1 MLRSAWDGHVR
12 QGSLRQPLAP
22 AVSLRRSFSRF
33 RESIPGECFR
43 DNRNGATGSRVV
55 ARRGAQRV
63 TPGHAKCTPGVEG
76 SRSAT
81 GKIGGPGAG
90 PGQGLVGRG
99 DEHREPASVGVVGRR
114 GRGPELSPPRP
125 DGPEGQDRPRRPR
138 EFAAVRRH
146 CCHAL
151 LKEAGWHECFLP
163 CSHPPLFFAGRQP
176 LDLPRPAAPPDGAR
190 FCGIALLINR
200 DKQVRPRMTRHF
212 AMPRSHAGSV
222 LARASCPRRAR
233 GILVRITFFACP
245 SRSISL

>member
-1 MLRSAWDGHVR
+1 M
-12 QGSLRQPLAP
+12 
-22 AVSLRRSFSRF
+22 
-33 RESIPGECFR
+33 
-43 DNRNGATGSRVV
+43 
-55 ARRGAQRV
+55 
-63 TPGHAKCTPGVEG
+63 
-76 SRSAT
+76 
-81 GKIGGPGAG
+81 
-90 PGQGLVGRG
+90 
-99 DEHREPASVGVVGRR
+99 GRR

-138 EFAAVRRH
+138 EFAAVCRH

-245 SRSISL
+245 SRSSQQLLAPPPLHVAKRAGARILAERWLQTDYVGGVKVALFAYIHGCCSAACPIFKGILVLSAYLPGSHWFSGQEGTKVVPLPGCIRLGPRHSRGVKTWRS